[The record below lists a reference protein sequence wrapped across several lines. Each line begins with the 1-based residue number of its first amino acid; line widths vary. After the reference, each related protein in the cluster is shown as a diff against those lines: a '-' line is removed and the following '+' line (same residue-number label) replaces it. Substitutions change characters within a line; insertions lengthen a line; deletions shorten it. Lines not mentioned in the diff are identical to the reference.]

1 MYAHRKGHTL
11 FWPRDTLQF
20 EAVQKFRAATSN
32 ICHSL
37 VEGQGAMV
45 MAKDMRNLQVTS
57 CPTYSDL
64 FEHFDKGLYKRIG
77 DVARPDH
84 ALLHA
89 ILQEIRQGLM
99 DRAWSVVAERDNLE

>member
-1 MYAHRKGHTL
+1 
-11 FWPRDTLQF
+11 
-20 EAVQKFRAATSN
+20 
-32 ICHSL
+32 
-37 VEGQGAMV
+37 MV

-99 DRAWSVVAERDNLE
+99 DRAWSVVAERDNLELALEGTYYVLAFVLALQGEEMPLKEL